1 MAISAKRRKALPRS
15 AFAYPST
22 RSYPIDTPA
31 RARNALAR
39 AAQKG
44 TKGSYATVARKVRAK
59 YGNRIASVGR
69 KRGTVSAPGYRKR
82 AAPRPSVKRRTR
94 ASTRSIAGRKR

>member
-1 MAISAKRRKALPRS
+1 MAALTAKQRNALPSS
-15 AFAYPST
+15 AFAYPRT

-44 TKGSYATVARKVRAK
+44 TKGSYAHVAKRVRARF
-59 YGNRIASVGR
+59 GNKVASVG
-69 KRGTVSAPGYRKR
+69 KARGTTSRPGYRKG
-82 AAPRPSVKRRTR
+82 K
-94 ASTRSIAGRKR
+94 K